1 MNKSPKTVKSLL
13 FWEIKELNSS
23 VSKWKQKESFLEPR
37 IVPRNPRSFV
47 SEHGSRERVGEV
59 FCGVVRYRKNQPG
72 FDSPNSPSR
81 RLHFTSLTSNSN
93 KGRIWNYPY
102 VLWYCVQV
110 SSKRLQFTFSENATF
125 AFCHLPFACQ
135 RRYIAIFV
143 AMNIHVFFTT

>member
-37 IVPRNPRSFV
+37 IVPRNPVFR
-47 SEHGSRERVGEV
+47 EHDSRKRVGEV
-59 FCGVVRYRKNQPG
+59 FCDVVSYRKNQPR

-81 RLHFTSLTSNSN
+81 KLHFTSLTSNSN
-93 KGRIWNYPY
+93 KGRIWSYRY
-102 VLWYCVQV
+102 VSGYCVQV